1 MLAPTFAPSLA
12 LSPAPTLLAL
22 RVAAIDT
29 PTPLIKSFTLE
40 AADGAPLPGFEPG
53 AHLQVEIPSATGGA
67 PHWRSYSLIHLNPGV
82 DTREGVSAYRLG
94 VRREDAGRGGSRHM
108 HALEVGAVLNAR
120 APVNHFPL
128 AAPPRVLLIAGGIGI
143 TPIVSM
149 ASSLAAQQR
158 DFELH
163 FSGRT
168 RDALPFVE
176 DLRTLAGENLVLHA
190 DDDPA
195 TRFSVDALLDGARVN
210 QPIYV
215 CGPAGMIEAVLA
227 AARKRGW
234 HECDLHYELFADAA
248 PQAGDV
254 AFEVELKS
262 SGKRLTVP
270 ADKSLLDTLIESGA
284 DVMYDCRAG
293 YCGLCSTPVCSGE
306 IEHRDTYLS
315 DADKAG
321 GKVMQ
326 VCVSRCTSGRLV
338 LDL

>member
-1 MLAPTFAPSLA
+1 MTSMLAP
-12 LSPAPTLLAL
+12 LLLTL
-22 RVAAIDT
+22 RVTAIDT
-29 PTPLIKSFTLE
+29 PTSLIKSYTLE
-40 AADGAPLPGFEPG
+40 AADGALLPGFEPG

-67 PHWRSYSLIHLNPGV
+67 PQWRSYSLIHLDPGA
-82 DTREGVSAYRLG
+82 DPRAGVPAYRLG
-94 VRREDAGRGGSRHM
+94 IRREDEGRGGSRHM
-108 HALEVGAVLNAR
+108 HALEVGATLNVR

-128 AAPPRVLLIAGGIGI
+128 AATPRVLLIAGGIGI

-149 ASSLAAQQR
+149 ASALAGQR
-158 DFELH
+158 REYDLH

-168 RDALPFVE
+168 REALPFVDE
-176 DLRTLAGENLVLHA
+176 LRALAGDKLVLHA

-195 TRFSVDALLDGARVN
+195 TRLSVDALLDGAQVN

-215 CGPAGMIEAVLA
+215 CGPAGMIEAVLE

-234 HECDLHYELFADAA
+234 HECDLHYELFSEVAPLEGDAS
-248 PQAGDV
+248 
-254 AFEVELKS
+254 FEVELKA
-262 SGKRLTVP
+262 SGRCLTVP
-270 ADKSLLDTLIESGA
+270 ADKSLLDTLIENGV

-293 YCGLCSTPVCSGE
+293 YCGLCTTNVCSGE
-306 IEHRDTYLS
+306 VEHRDTYLS

-326 VCVSRCTSGRLV
+326 VCVSRCKSGRLV

>member
-1 MLAPTFAPSLA
+1 MLAPMFAPSVL
-12 LSPAPTLLAL
+12 TL
-22 RVAAIDT
+22 RVASIDT
-29 PTPLIKSFTLE
+29 PTSLIKSFTLE
-40 AADGAPLPGFEPG
+40 AADGALLPGFEPG
-53 AHLQVEIPSATGGA
+53 AHLQVEIPCATGGV
-67 PHWRSYSLIHLNPGV
+67 PQWRSYSLIHLDPAVDPRAGV
-82 DTREGVSAYRLG
+82 RAYRLG
-94 VRREDAGRGGSRHM
+94 VRREEEGRGGSRHM
-108 HALEVGAVLNAR
+108 HALEVGATLTVR

-149 ASSLAAQQR
+149 ASALAAQQR

-163 FSGRT
+163 YSGRT

-176 DLRTLAGENLVLHA
+176 ELRMLAGEKLALHA

-195 TRFSVDALLDGARVN
+195 TRLSIDALLDGAQVN

-215 CGPAGMIEAVLA
+215 CGPAGMIETVLA

-234 HECDLHYELFADAA
+234 HECDLHYELFTEAA
-248 PQAGDV
+248 TQEGDTT
-254 AFEVELKS
+254 FEVELKS
-262 SGKRLTVP
+262 SGKRLTVA
-270 ADKSLLDTLIESGA
+270 ADKSLLDTLIENGV

-293 YCGLCSTPVCSGE
+293 YCGLCTTHVCGGE
-306 IEHRDTYLS
+306 VQHRDTYLS
-315 DADKAG
+315 DADKAS

-326 VCVSRCTSGRLV
+326 VCVSRCKSGHLV